1 MTNLKHLDMMSLD
14 DIFEMGSGY
23 VLDFSDRTIA
33 IFFKEELSINFD
45 DPKFVANGTSKAKR
59 LRCLLQTVD
68 ASTAVRVLR
77 ALWDYREAMRLR
89 KRREDWVRDAEV
101 RLNTVIKR
109 IEGKS
114 GSETAASSVAKSSST
129 TAQARPKPD
138 SATFCRL
145 LDDLNRLGG
154 LDPQPRGYAFEAFL
168 KSSFD
173 AFGLQAREQ
182 FRLRGEQIDGSFLL
196 ASETYL
202 LEGKW
207 QNAQADI
214 GVLHTFHGKVEQKA
228 AWTRGLLISYSGF
241 SKDGLHAFGRGKRV
255 ICMDGLDLHEA
266 LSRELPFDLV
276 LEQKVRWAAERGSV
290 FARVHDLFPSR

>member
-14 DIFEMGSGY
+14 DIFEMRGGY

-33 IFFKEELSINFD
+33 IFFTEELGIDFD
-45 DPKFVANGTSKAKR
+45 DPKFIANGTSKAKR
-59 LRCLLQTVD
+59 LRCLLQIVD
-68 ASTAVRVLR
+68 ASTAIRVLR

-89 KRREDWVRDAEV
+89 KRREDWTHDAEG
-101 RLNTVIKR
+101 RLNTIIKR
-109 IEGKS
+109 IEGKGDS
-114 GSETAASSVAKSSST
+114 TTAASPVPKSITPQSRS
-129 TAQARPKPD
+129 APD
-138 SATFCRL
+138 SGTFRRL
-145 LDDLNRLGG
+145 LEDLNRLTD
-154 LDPQPRGYAFEAFL
+154 LDPQPRGYAFETFL

-228 AWTRGLLISYSGF
+228 AWTRGLSSATAALPGTVYTHLDAANASSAWMV
-241 SKDGLHAFGRGKRV
+241 STSTKR
-255 ICMDGLDLHEA
+255 
-266 LSRELPFDLV
+266 
-276 LEQKVRWAAERGSV
+276 
-290 FARVHDLFPSR
+290 